1 MNLGEIARE
10 IGGDLRG
17 DPSLPVKG
25 ISSPQ
30 NPREGTIV
38 FCQSKRDVDLALKG
52 NPSALVVSSDTDFPN
67 YIKVEDVRLSL
78 ALFLEKFYAEDH
90 PSGVS
95 DRAVIAEG
103 VQLGEDVYVGPFC
116 VIEEGAVLEDGVK
129 VYPFTYIGRG
139 TYIGEGSVIF
149 SGVSIY
155 PGTVIGKRVRIH
167 SGCVIGSD
175 GFGYH
180 IGKEGIRKLNHIGRV
195 VIEDDVEIGSNTTV
209 DRALIDTTRIRM
221 GTKVDNLVMI
231 AHNCDIGVGNIIVS
245 QVGLSGSVKTGRGVI
260 LAGQVGVADH
270 VTIGDGVTVTAKS
283 GVASDLEAGKVYGAN
298 LPAVEW
304 MKWKRVY
311 ALILKLPEIVKRLR

>member
-10 IGGDLRG
+10 IGGELRG
-17 DPSLPVKG
+17 DPSLPIQG

-30 NPREGTIV
+30 NPKEGTIV
-38 FCQSKRDVDLALKG
+38 FCQSERDLELALKG
-52 NPSALVVSSDTDFPN
+52 APSALVISSDLDQPN

-78 ALFLEKFYAEDH
+78 ALFLEKFYPEKH
-90 PSGVS
+90 PVGFS
-95 DRAVIAEG
+95 DRAVIAED
-103 VQLGEDVYVGPFC
+103 VQVGENVYVGPFC

-139 TYIGEGSVIF
+139 TYIGENSVIF

-167 SGCVIGSD
+167 SGCVIGAD

-195 VIEDDVEIGSNTTV
+195 VIEDEVEIGSNTTV

-245 QVGLSGSVKTGRGVI
+245 QVGLSGSVKTGKGVI

-270 VTIGDGVTVTAKS
+270 VTIGEGVTVTAKS
-283 GVASDLEAGKVYGAN
+283 GVASDLEPGKVYGAN

-304 MKWKRVY
+304 MRWKRIY
-311 ALILKLPEIVKRLR
+311 ALLLKLPELVKRLR

>member
-1 MNLGEIARE
+1 MNLGEIAKAV
-10 IGGDLRG
+10 GGDLRG
-17 DPSLPVKG
+17 DPELPVKG

-30 NPREGTIV
+30 NPQPGTVI
-38 FCQSKRDVDLALKG
+38 FCQRKEDVDLACRG
-52 NPSALVVSSDTDFPN
+52 DPSALVVSEDTDFKN
-67 YIKVEDVRLSL
+67 YIRVEDVKLAL
-78 ALFLEKFYAEDH
+78 ALFLERFYPERH
-90 PSGVS
+90 PTGVS
-95 DRAVIAEG
+95 ERAVVSERAEI
-103 VQLGEDVYVGPFC
+103 GEDVYIGPFAVVEEE
-116 VIEEGAVLEDGVK
+116 VILERGVK
-129 VYPFTYIGRG
+129 IYPFSYVGRG

-167 SGCVIGSD
+167 SGSVIGAD

-180 IGKEGIRKLNHIGRV
+180 VSEEGIRKLNHIGKV
-195 VIEDDVEIGSNTTV
+195 VIEDDVEIGANTTV

-245 QVGLSGSVKTGRGVI
+245 QVGLSGSVRTGRGVV

-270 VTIGDGVTVTAKS
+270 IRIGDGVTVTAKS
-283 GVASDLEAGKVYGAN
+283 GVASDLEPGKVYGAN

-304 MKWKRVY
+304 MRWKRIY
-311 ALILKLPEIVKRLR
+311 ALILKLPEILKRLR